1 MAVISSRKAV
11 QRRQKMYTKTFIS
24 VCVASLLFS
33 ASFNMLIPEL
43 PAYLTNMGG
52 AKYIGFIIGLF
63 TLTAGFS
70 RPFSGKL
77 TDTLGRRPIMLFGVM
92 VCIVCGML
100 YTVWL
105 SVFGFLLLRLIH
117 GFSTGFTPTA
127 TSTYVADVTPR
138 ERLGEAMGI
147 QGIAFSIGLAIG
159 PAIGSFVR
167 LYFDYVGLFLTSSTM
182 ALLSMLLLW
191 RLPETLKERKSF
203 SWRTLKISRK
213 EILSK
218 DALPAGIVT
227 LFTYV
232 SLGVVLTLIPDWS
245 GHLGV
250 ENRGTFFIVFALAS
264 LLVRFAA
271 GSFSDRYGRTTVIF
285 VGLLMLLATNLYLGV
300 ARTSSGLLF
309 AAGLYGFAAGSVSP
323 ALNAWTID
331 LSKPHEKG
339 RGMATMYIGLEAG
352 IGLGALLSGWYY
364 QGEIAKI
371 PNVWF
376 ACAVTTCAGLLFVI
390 FYARKYKRLKSDCP

>member
-1 MAVISSRKAV
+1 
-11 QRRQKMYTKTFIS
+11 
-24 VCVASLLFS
+24 
-33 ASFNMLIPEL
+33 
-43 PAYLTNMGG
+43 
-52 AKYIGFIIGLF
+52 
-63 TLTAGFS
+63 
-70 RPFSGKL
+70 
-77 TDTLGRRPIMLFGVM
+77 
-92 VCIVCGML
+92 CGML
-100 YTVWL
+100 YTIWL
-105 SVFGFLLLRLIH
+105 TVFGFLLLRIVH

-167 LYFDYVGLFLTSSTM
+167 LYFDYVGLFLTSSSM
-182 ALLSMLLLW
+182 ALFSMLLLW
-191 RLPETLKERKSF
+191 RLPETLVEKKPF
-203 SWRTLKISRK
+203 SLGTLKISRK

-285 VGLLMLLATNLYLGV
+285 VGLLMLLATNIYLGV
-300 ARTSSGLLF
+300 TRTPTGLLF
-309 AAGLYGFAAGSVSP
+309 AAALYGFAAGSISP

-331 LSKPHEKG
+331 LSKPQEKG

-376 ACAVTTCAGLLFVI
+376 ACALTTTAGLFFVV
-390 FYARKYKRLKSDCP
+390 FYARKYRRLKHEEEV